1 MLIVFILD
9 NKVELKYLPLG
20 ENTPKYVSA
29 NAPVNVGWVDENA
42 PTTNLDI
49 TKYVTVNG
57 DNSIVGDNKF
67 IFDQEKQDCYY
78 QNTDSLVNKQASVS
92 SDKLTLPSVS
102 ETP

>member
-1 MLIVFILD
+1 MD

-67 IFDQEKQDCYY
+67 ILIKK
-78 QNTDSLVNKQASVS
+78 NKIVII
-92 SDKLTLPSVS
+92 KILIHV
-102 ETP
+102 